1 MLAFVFNIIF
11 IFAEGHAST
20 ETGGFDNFYNTYLN
34 YPGFEAWKFF
44 NLTIFIL
51 IMVYL
56 VKKPLSNAF
65 KAKREAIR
73 AELIKAEEEKQAALA
88 ELTSAEAKLVNLETE
103 KANVVENA
111 KREAAEEK
119 ARIVEQ
125 TSSDIAKMRNQA
137 DSEIERISKQTKLQ
151 LRKFSAEESVRLA
164 EEKIKARM
172 NEQTDSQLVKSSIQS
187 IGGLN

>member
-1 MLAFVFNIIF
+1 MLAFAFNIIF
-11 IFAEGHAST
+11 LFAEGGT
-20 ETGGFDNFYNTYLN
+20 TTGGFDEFYNTYLN

-44 NLTIFIL
+44 NLTIFVLIL
-51 IMVYL
+51 VYL

-88 ELTSAEAKLVNLETE
+88 ELTSAEAKIVNLESE
-103 KANVVENA
+103 KNEVIENA
-111 KREAAEEK
+111 KREAEEEK
-119 ARIVEQ
+119 ARIAEQ
-125 TSSDIAKMRNQA
+125 TSNEIAKMRNQA
-137 DSEIERISKQTKLQ
+137 DSEVERLSKQTKLQ
-151 LRKFSAEESVRLA
+151 LRRFSAEESVRLA
-164 EEKIKARM
+164 EEKIRARM